1 MLGHQMTHKMPKHIF
16 RLLLLLII
24 LLLLAFVAKV
34 FLTDPSFYK
43 YGHFRADAIPEL
55 AAGTPLYQGSAYCRT
70 CHEERIVD
78 WPTGSH
84 KGVQCEVCHGTNQ
97 EHPDDGISLIPD
109 DKIKLCTMCHE
120 ALPARPAS
128 QPQIILSEHP
138 FPDEETPQCHS
149 CHDPHSPGDMQP
161 DTPVP
166 DTGSSEDTVISAPAI
181 ATKCAKCH
189 GKQGEGVKRNP
200 ALAGM
205 KSAVFIE
212 QMTLYLTGERENRI
226 MNKLARSLSEDEL
239 AELAVY
245 YERLPVIPT
254 VNQVE

>member
-1 MLGHQMTHKMPKHIF
+1 
-16 RLLLLLII
+16 
-24 LLLLAFVAKV
+24 
-34 FLTDPSFYK
+34 
-43 YGHFRADAIPEL
+43 
-55 AAGTPLYQGSAYCRT
+55 
-70 CHEERIVD
+70 
-78 WPTGSH
+78 
-84 KGVQCEVCHGTNQ
+84 
-97 EHPDDGISLIPD
+97 
-109 DKIKLCTMCHE
+109 
-120 ALPARPAS
+120 
-128 QPQIILSEHP
+128 
-138 FPDEETPQCHS
+138 
-149 CHDPHSPGDMQP
+149 MQP

-181 ATKCAKCH
+181 AAKCAKCH
-189 GKQGEGVKRNP
+189 GKQGAGVKRNP

-212 QMTLYLTGERENRI
+212 QMNLYLTGERENRI